1 MRYTIKYERNGLSP
15 EIKDL
20 KTGKNASIPEI
31 ALSHGFGKTREKG
44 TILIAEDL
52 ESNYLLLKIMLAKNW
67 KILWAK
73 NGKEAVDMFESLS
86 PDLILMDIKMP
97 VMDGLEATRK
107 IREKSRD
114 IPIIAQ
120 TANAFESDR
129 ITALQAGCNDMLI
142 KPIRSEKLN
151 ETINSYLNKINA

>member
-1 MRYTIKYERNGLSP
+1 MAKQ
-15 EIKDL
+15 
-20 KTGKNASIPEI
+20 
-31 ALSHGFGKTREKG
+31 EKG

-73 NGKEAVDMFESLS
+73 NGKEAVDMFESL

-97 VMDGLEATRK
+97 VMDGLEAARK

-129 ITALQAGCNDMLI
+129 ITALPGRIVTMLI